1 MQRSFAALCVCL
13 IQPVHAE
20 HVDRA
25 LLQDGIDGEVIA
37 VGRDVFAPDSV
48 ISMATIAHFV

>member
-13 IQPVHAE
+13 IQQVHAE

-37 VGRDVFAPDSV
+37 LEDHRWSGC
-48 ISMATIAHFV
+48 ICT